1 MKTAMTPHRFIIRSK
16 RFRRPENTKEP
27 KSHRNTALIST
38 RYRPFRPLK
47 WALSHP
53 EKGHFATRG
62 RPVRNAIIRKA
73 LAVRQMRKV
82 LKTRVFAAE

>member
-27 KSHRNTALIST
+27 ISHRNIALIST

-53 EKGHFATRG
+53 KKGHFATRW
-62 RPVRNAIIRKA
+62 RPVRNAIIRKI
-73 LAVRQMRKV
+73 LAIKQIRKV

>member
-1 MKTAMTPHRFIIRSK
+1 MKTAMPPHPFIIHNK

-27 KSHRNTALIST
+27 ISHRNIALIGT

-53 EKGHFATRG
+53 ERGHFATRR
-62 RPVRNAIIRKA
+62 RPLRNAIIRKA
-73 LAVRQMRKV
+73 LAVSQMRKV

>member
-16 RFRRPENTKEP
+16 RFQRPENTKEP
-27 KSHRNTALIST
+27 ISHRNIALIST

-53 EKGHFATRG
+53 ERGHFATRR
-62 RPVRNAIIRKA
+62 RPVRDAIIRKA

-82 LKTRVFAAE
+82 LKTRVFATE

>member
-16 RFRRPENTKEP
+16 RFQRPENTKEP
-27 KSHRNTALIST
+27 ISHRNTALIST

-47 WALSHP
+47 KAISHP

-62 RPVRNAIIRKA
+62 RPIRNVTIRKL
-73 LAVRQMRKV
+73 LAIRQMRKV
-82 LKTRVFAAE
+82 LKTRVFAT

>member
-47 WALSHP
+47 LALSHP
-53 EKGHFATRG
+53 EKDHFATRE
-62 RPVRNAIIRKA
+62 RPVRNAIIRKL

>member
-1 MKTAMTPHRFIIRSK
+1 MDSAMTSHRFIIRSK

-27 KSHRNTALIST
+27 ISHRNIALIGT

-62 RPVRNAIIRKA
+62 RPIRKVIIRKA

>member
-1 MKTAMTPHRFIIRSK
+1 MKAAITSHRFIIRSK

-53 EKGHFATRG
+53 EKDHFATRG
-62 RPVRNAIIRKA
+62 RPIRNVTIRKL
-73 LAVRQMRKV
+73 LAIRQMRKV
-82 LKTRVFAAE
+82 LKTHVFAAE